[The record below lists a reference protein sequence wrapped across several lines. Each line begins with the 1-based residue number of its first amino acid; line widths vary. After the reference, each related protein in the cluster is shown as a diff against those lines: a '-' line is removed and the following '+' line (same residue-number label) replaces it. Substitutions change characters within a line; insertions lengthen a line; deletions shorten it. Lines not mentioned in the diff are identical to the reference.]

1 MHTFEIITDSAVNL
15 PDSYRIGRS
24 IHVIPFRY
32 TCDGKEYSCLEE
44 GTSFSERAKKF
55 YELLSSGADI
65 KTSLISESRF
75 FEKAEPFLAAGKDV
89 LFLTIASGISG
100 TYRQAMA
107 AAETLSRKYPNQ
119 TVIAID
125 SANASMGQGLL
136 ALKAADLRDMGESC
150 LSAAEWL
157 QQNTYKLN
165 SYLTVDSLKYLKKSG
180 RISALAA
187 IAGALLSIKPVIRA
201 DGSETPKLAVC
212 GKEHGR
218 KKSIS
223 ALLRAFKENAVNPE
237 TQIVAITH
245 AGCEAEAA
253 ALAEEV
259 KKLGVKDVIIE
270 YYDLCT
276 GAHVGP
282 GTIALFFMGRDRRT
296 SMALTPER
304 CGKRKKRTNYKLRN
318 LFHSILHF
326 YGIRN
331 KARMRI

>member
-15 PDSYRIGRS
+15 PDPCRAERR
-24 IHVIPFRY
+24 IHVIPFHY
-32 TCDGKEYSCLEE
+32 IADGKEYSCLEE
-44 GTSFSERAKKF
+44 GVPFRESAKKF

-75 FEKAEPFLAAGKDV
+75 FERAEPFVAAGKDV

-107 AAETLSRKYPNQ
+107 AAEALSRKYPNQ
-119 TVIAID
+119 TIVAID

-150 LSAAEWL
+150 SSVAEWL
-157 QQNTYKLN
+157 RGNAYKLN
-165 SYLTVDSLKYLKKSG
+165 SYLTVDNLKYLKKSG

-187 IAGALLSIKPVIRA
+187 IAGTLLSIKPVIRA
-201 DGSETPKLAVC
+201 DGGEVPKLAVC

-223 ALLRAFKENAVNPE
+223 ALLKAFKENVISPE
-237 TQIVAITH
+237 TQTVAITH
-245 AGCEAEAA
+245 ASCEDEAK

-270 YYDLCT
+270 YYDICT

-282 GTIALFFMGRDRRT
+282 GTIALFFMGRDRRMSQT
-296 SMALTPER
+296 LSSER
-304 CGKRKKRTNYKLRN
+304 
-318 LFHSILHF
+318 SILKK
-326 YGIRN
+326 
-331 KARMRI
+331 KAQVTK